1 MHNHINNGFRP
12 FEVISPATTANLG
25 PGFDCLGMA
34 LDLWNRLEVI
44 PVPAQPPSTGVGAGL
59 VPARTGG
66 DLVHITG
73 EGTGVLATDAT
84 NLTFRSML
92 FLFDEAG
99 LEMPSLRLR
108 CHNVIPLSR
117 GMGSSAAA
125 IAGGLVAANHLCGN
139 PYSANELLE
148 MAATIEGHPDNV
160 AAAVLGGLQLVVSD
174 TSAHPGD
181 PSPST
186 DVGAGL
192 VPAHPGD
199 PSPSTDV
206 GAGLVPAHPGD
217 PSPSADVGAGLVPA
231 HPGSEPVPQTQLYT
245 APIPVPEEIQAV
257 LFIPDTRIAT
267 ADARAVLPGQVTMAD
282 AVFNMGRVALLVAG
296 MALDRPEY
304 LDVAT
309 QDRLHQPYRQPL
321 LPAIKLL
328 FAAARNSGAL
338 GVFLSG
344 SGSTVL
350 ALTRGR
356 EMTVAY
362 EMFEAARLTGTPG
375 RLEITR
381 PTTRGAHVVNQ
392 IPSPSMGEG

>member
-1 MHNHINNGFRP
+1 MNE
-12 FEVISPATTANLG
+12 FEPITVLAPATTANLG

-34 LDLWNRLEVI
+34 LDLWNRLEVL
-44 PVPAQPPSTGVGAGL
+44 PAGSAADEDPL
-59 VPARTGG
+59 VEIA
-66 DLVHITG
+66 G
-73 EGTGVLATDAT
+73 EGVDELATDAS
-84 NLTFRSML
+84 NLTFRAMQ

-99 LEMPSLRLR
+99 VAMPPLRLR

-125 IAGGLVAANHLCGN
+125 IAGGLVAANTLCDN
-139 PYSANELLE
+139 PYSDNELLE

-160 AAAVLGGLQLVVSD
+160 AAAVLGGLQLVVSAD
-174 TSAHPGD
+174 SSAGPTA
-181 PSPST
+181 S
-186 DVGAGL
+186 GAGL
-192 VPAHPGD
+192 VPA
-199 PSPSTDV
+199 SPDTGTE
-206 GAGLVPAHPGD
+206 GA
-217 PSPSADVGAGLVPA
+217 
-231 HPGSEPVPQTQLYT
+231 TQLYT
-245 APIPVPEEIQAV
+245 APIPVPEDIQAV
-257 LFIPDTRIAT
+257 LLIPESRIAT
-267 ADARAVLPGQVTMAD
+267 ADARAVLPAQVSVAD

-296 MALDRPEY
+296 MALDRPQY

-321 LPAIKLL
+321 FPAIKVI
-328 FAAARNSGAL
+328 FAAARYAGAL

-362 EMFEAARLTGTPG
+362 EMFEAARLTGIAS

-381 PTTRGAHVVNQ
+381 PTTQGAHVVAAT
-392 IPSPSMGEG
+392 PRSP